1 MGARSSY
8 LIGAALW
15 AAGVI
20 GIPAAA
26 HDRAPPIISIPL
38 DGSSSTSRA
47 GLLALMG
54 TLRGIREQL
63 RSLENQAEIENHEI
77 SRLRAQQQA
86 FFADFDRQLRH
97 LKGGGQGAGGS
108 QAPQSPPDAA
118 SGSGTTGQSAAPA
131 PSANSGITVIPP
143 DAGSPA
149 PKHVSP
155 PPPSIAGGTAATG
168 PTGTL
173 AGTPAGTP
181 GQTAHAAYQHAFD
194 LLRAGRYRH
203 AVSAFQT
210 FLRDYPQ
217 DRRAS
222 QAQYWVAETDYVER
236 DYPKASRAFKALVTH
251 YPASKKVPNALLK
264 MGYIAKWQGHPG
276 KARSTWQQLIARYP
290 KSMAAQVARNS
301 LTNLG
306 PGT

>member
-8 LIGAALW
+8 LLGAALW

-26 HDRAPPIISIPL
+26 HDRGPPIISIPTN
-38 DGSSSTSRA
+38 GSNPTSRA
-47 GLLALMG
+47 GLLALME

-77 SRLRAQQQA
+77 RRLRTQQQA
-86 FFADFDRQLRH
+86 FFSDFDRQLRH
-97 LKGGGQGAGGS
+97 LKGGDQGTAGES

-118 SGSGTTGQSAAPA
+118 SGDATTGQGAAASA
-131 PSANSGITVIPP
+131 SSGVTVIPP
-143 DAGSPA
+143 DAGTPKPA
-149 PKHVSP
+149 YISP
-155 PPPSIAGGTAATG
+155 PPPSVAQGALASG
-168 PTGTL
+168 PTGV
-173 AGTPAGTP
+173 
-181 GQTAHAAYQHAFD
+181 GQTAHAAYQQAFN

-203 AVSAFQT
+203 AVTAFQA

-217 DRRAS
+217 NKRAS

-236 DYPKASRAFKALVTH
+236 DYPKASWAFKALVTR

-264 MGYIAKWQGHPG
+264 MGYIAKWQGHPK
-276 KARSTWQQLIARYP
+276 KARSIWQRLIAQYP

-301 LTNLG
+301 LTNLS

>member
-26 HDRAPPIISIPL
+26 HDRAPPIISVPL

-47 GLLALMG
+47 GLLVLMG

-86 FFADFDRQLRH
+86 FFADFDRQLRR
-97 LKGGGQGAGGS
+97 LKGGDLGAGGS
-108 QAPQSPPDAA
+108 QAPQSPPGAA
-118 SGSGTTGQSAAPA
+118 SGSGATGQSVAPA
-131 PSANSGITVIPP
+131 PGASSGVTVIPP

-149 PKHVSP
+149 PKRVSP
-155 PPPSIAGGTAATG
+155 PPPSIAGDAAATG

-173 AGTPAGTP
+173 AGTP

-210 FLRDYPQ
+210 FLRDFPQ
-217 DRRAS
+217 DKRAS

-236 DYPKASRAFKALVTH
+236 DYPKASRAFKALVTR
-251 YPASKKVPNALLK
+251 YPTSKKVPNALLK

-276 KARSTWQQLIARYP
+276 KARSTWQRLIARYP

>member
-26 HDRAPPIISIPL
+26 HDRRPPIISIPTN
-38 DGSSSTSRA
+38 GANPASRA
-47 GLLALMG
+47 GLLALME

-63 RSLENQAEIENHEI
+63 RSLENQAEIENHKI
-77 SRLRAQQQA
+77 NRLRVQQQT

-97 LKGGGQGAGGS
+97 LKGGGQGAAGGS
-108 QAPQSPPDAA
+108 QASQGPPGAA
-118 SGSGTTGQSAAPA
+118 SSDGAAGQDAA
-131 PSANSGITVIPP
+131 PSANLGVTVVPP
-143 DAGSPA
+143 DAGTPVPKRSQA
-149 PKHVSP
+149 PSTP
-155 PPPSIAGGTAATG
+155 PVVAGSGQALEPPGSQ
-168 PTGTL
+168 
-173 AGTPAGTP
+173 
-181 GQTAHAAYQHAFD
+181 GQTAHAAYQSAFN

-203 AVSAFQT
+203 AVSAFQA
-210 FLRDYPQ
+210 FLQKHPLN
-217 DRRAS
+217 RRAS

-236 DYPKASRAFKALVTH
+236 EYSKAGRAFKRLVTR
-251 YPASKKVPNALLK
+251 YPTSKKVPNALLK
-264 MGYIAKWQGHPG
+264 MGYIAKWQGHPN
-276 KARSTWQQLIARYP
+276 KARSTWQQLIAHYP

>member
-26 HDRAPPIISIPL
+26 HDRGPPIISIPTN
-38 DGSSSTSRA
+38 GSNPTSRA
-47 GLLALMG
+47 GLLALME

-63 RSLENQAEIENHEI
+63 RSLENQSEIENHEI
-77 SRLRAQQQA
+77 RRLRAQQQA
-86 FFADFDRQLRH
+86 FFSDFDRQLRH
-97 LKGGGQGAGGS
+97 LKGGDQGAAGGS

-118 SGSGTTGQSAAPA
+118 SGGGTTGQGATASA
-131 PSANSGITVIPP
+131 SSGITVIPP
-143 DAGSPA
+143 DAGTSKPPHA
-149 PKHVSP
+149 P
-155 PPPSIAGGTAATG
+155 PPPSAAPGAPESG
-168 PTGTL
+168 PTGVQ
-173 AGTPAGTP
+173 
-181 GQTAHAAYQHAFD
+181 GQTAHVAYQRAFN

-203 AVSAFQT
+203 AVTALQS

-217 DRRAS
+217 NKRAS

-236 DYPKASRAFKALVTH
+236 DYPKASRAFKALVTR

-264 MGYIAKWQGHPG
+264 MGYIAKWQGHPN